1 MGKTAFLFAGQGSQK
16 TGMGKDFYEA
26 FPDFVKEFDSAEL
39 DFDLKEACFENPG
52 DILLQT
58 QYTQPA
64 LVAFA
69 CGVDAIL
76 KDKGIVPDFTVGLS
90 LGEYSALHSAG
101 VFDSKTA
108 IETVAFR
115 GKAMAEASKGP
126 DVGMTAILSFPEEE
140 IKKCCEEASALGYV
154 SICNYNCP
162 GQIVIGGEKAAVD
175 KATELA
181 KEGGARRCVPLS
193 VSGPFHTALMKPAG
207 DKLNQYFK
215 NIEFQ
220 KPKCTV
226 LSNFLGGPY
235 SDDVSIP
242 ELLVEQVQK
251 PIRLDKDIEY
261 LFKSGVTRF
270 IEIGPGKALTGFVNK
285 TAKALQI
292 DKVAYT
298 AVSIDTVE
306 DLEGIV

>member
-26 FPDFVKEFDSAEL
+26 YPDFVKEFDSGVL
-39 DFDLKEACFENPG
+39 DFDLHKACFENPD

-58 QYTQPA
+58 EYTQPA

-69 CGVDAIL
+69 CGVDALL
-76 KDKGIVPDFTVGLS
+76 KKKGIIPDFTVGLS
-90 LGEYSALHSAG
+90 LGEYSALRSAG

-115 GKAMAEASKGP
+115 GKAMAEASKGLN
-126 DVGMTAILSFPEEE
+126 VGMTAILSFPEGE
-140 IKKCCEEASALGYV
+140 IKKCCEEASSLGYV

-181 KEGGARRCVPLS
+181 KAGGARRCVPLS

-207 DKLNQYFK
+207 DRLKEYFM
-215 NIEFQ
+215 NIKFE
-220 KPKCTV
+220 KPECTV

-235 SDDVSIP
+235 IDDVTIP
-242 ELLVEQVQK
+242 DMLVEQVQK
-251 PIRLDKDIEY
+251 PVRLDKDIEY
-261 LFKSGVTRF
+261 LFNNGVDRF

-292 DKVAYT
+292 DRDAYT
-298 AVSIDTVE
+298 AVSIDTVD
-306 DLEGIV
+306 DLINYF

>member
-76 KDKGIVPDFTVGLS
+76 KSKGIVPDFTVGLS

-108 IETVAFR
+108 IATVAFR
-115 GKAMAEASKGP
+115 GKVMAEASKGL

-292 DKVAYT
+292 DKDAYT

>member
-26 FPDFVKEFDSAEL
+26 FPEFQKEFDSANL
-39 DFDLKEACFENPG
+39 DFDLKETCFENPG

-76 KDKGIVPDFTVGLS
+76 KSKGIVPDFTVGLS

-108 IETVAFR
+108 IATVAFR
-115 GKAMAEASKGP
+115 GKVMAEASKGL

-285 TAKALQI
+285 TAKALGV
-292 DKVAYT
+292 DREAYT
-298 AVSIDTVE
+298 AVSIDMVS
-306 DLEGIV
+306 DIEGIA

>member
-26 FPDFVKEFDSAEL
+26 FPEFQKEFDSANL
-39 DFDLKEACFENPG
+39 DFDLKETCFENPG

-76 KDKGIVPDFTVGLS
+76 KSKGIVPDFTVGLS

-108 IETVAFR
+108 IATVAFR
-115 GKAMAEASKGP
+115 GKVMAEASKGL

-292 DKVAYT
+292 DKDAYT

>member
-292 DKVAYT
+292 DKDAYT

>member
-26 FPDFVKEFDSAEL
+26 FPEFQKEFDSANL
-39 DFDLKEACFENPG
+39 DFDLKETCFENPG

-285 TAKALQI
+285 TAKTLGV
-292 DKVAYT
+292 DREAYT
-298 AVSIDTVE
+298 AVSIDMVS
-306 DLEGIV
+306 DIEGIA